1 MSNDWDISRLRL
13 IAGLPATPI
22 TESYDDDDEDPD
34 VKRADNEAK
43 KRGIKLPDVKSKIDP
58 EKDLSTLAKHRATHE
73 KKKEAEAD
81 SEEEKSAKTKA
92 AEKAAAEKE
101 AKERDSAD
109 DSDDDDDKPAKKEA
123 DKPAE
128 KKAEAAAEAKKRGRA
143 PNENS
148 KSGQLRAWIAANP
161 DKPRKEAW
169 AHAQAM
175 NPPFTAAGF
184 NTIYQSIKSKMKKTA
199 TECFIM
205 RHPTIPSF
213 VLSENREFNRYDWIS
228 ENDFEPMPVVFET
241 KAEAEELATF
251 LSDYKRTVVVIESVS
266 LID

>member
-1 MSNDWDISRLRL
+1 MSNDWDISRLRS

-58 EKDLSTLAKHRATHE
+58 EKDLSSLAKARASSE

-81 SEEEKSAKTKA
+81 SEEEKEAKTKA
-92 AEKAAAEKE
+92 AEKAAVEKE
-101 AKERDSAD
+101 SKERDSAS
-109 DSDDDDDKPAKKEA
+109 DSDDDDDKPVKKE
-123 DKPAE
+123 
-128 KKAEAAAEAKKRGRA
+128 EAKAAEAKKRGRA
-143 PNENS
+143 PNESS

-184 NTIYQSIKSKMKKTA
+184 NTIYQSIKSKMKKSV

-228 ENDFEPMPVVFET
+228 ENDFEPMPVVLET
-241 KAEAEELATF
+241 REEADELARF
-251 LSDYKRTVVVIESVS
+251 LSDYKRTIVVIESVS